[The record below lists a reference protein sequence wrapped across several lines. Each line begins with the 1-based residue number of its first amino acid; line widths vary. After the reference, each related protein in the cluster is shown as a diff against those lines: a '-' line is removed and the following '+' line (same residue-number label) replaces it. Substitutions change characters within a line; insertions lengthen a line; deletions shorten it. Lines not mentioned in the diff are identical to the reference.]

1 MRLLYR
7 KAVVKVITPGK
18 FQFGISKDILIL
30 ELIVEGGQ
38 AHFALE
44 VEILE
49 AKEPE
54 GDELHVEIEG
64 HEKVEQLDIR
74 GDVHKGQ
81 REHQNDLK

>member
-7 KAVVKVITPGK
+7 KVVVKVINTWK
-18 FQFGISKDILIL
+18 FEFGISKDILIL

-49 AKEPE
+49 AQETKW
-54 GDELHVEIEG
+54 
-64 HEKVEQLDIR
+64 
-74 GDVHKGQ
+74 
-81 REHQNDLK
+81 